1 MQFGVKPGSTSIR
14 RYAALLLCTLT
25 LGLIW
30 PALSV
35 ADVISGFMEQ
45 DYSHLTSKTQD
56 STGNSTMNKGNAF
69 TQKYNLMLNKSL
81 FPLLTLRAGYL
92 FESDQSWLTTGD
104 QNSNSK
110 ITTSLPSADLNLGT
124 PLLNASVGYSRRKE
138 STNSSGASSTGQN
151 SELYHGAFNWRP
163 EGLPILS
170 LNLERSNL
178 FDDQRVAQDITNDRA
193 ILGLTY
199 RLKGIDLKYAGNYND
214 HTDKLQDVT
223 VKQTTNSARATY
235 SGQFFQDRVSLYS
248 SYNFSRQTTNTDT
261 SGKGV
266 VDLSISSQLR
276 LYKSIS
282 TSTPSDI
289 TLTTLSDPFSIE
301 IGTTTQFPPPAQN
314 MGFDFIKNTDVN
326 RVLVSISPEIFTSLP
341 AKISLSNFEKN
352 IVPLYTW
359 TVYESADN
367 TDGSIWTPVN
377 GVTTSFDS
385 SMYQFQI
392 KFDTTKTRYLKVVVS
407 QLSQKDSNVTTALI
421 ASNITNNTL
430 SVTVTGIEAFDEVPA
445 ASVKGQTSVTSNT
458 LNSDV
463 KVRLLDS
470 PSLFYNSSFY
480 LVNSAPNGFLK
491 WTLDN
496 AILGDH
502 HFNDVVGVSGR
513 VAREDS
519 YDPLGRRVAYVY
531 NGTLR
536 VIPLKSLSHTLA
548 YSGRTE
554 TFNGKTD
561 DTQSLYLNNT
571 AELYRGVNVSLNG
584 GASSAVTQN
593 GMKVFSYSINSAMNL
608 APRSDLSLNLNVSL
622 NHTDQSG
629 GGNKSVSS
637 ETKRADMGVA
647 YRPFPTLY
655 LVASFGILEQT
666 QQKNSIVQNYGVN
679 WSPFPDGALQFN
691 FSYQENIRN
700 INEEWSRLISPS
712 LSWKITRSTNLDL
725 SYPLLRTTSLTGTTE
740 SETFSAILRMSF

>member
-1 MQFGVKPGSTSIR
+1 MQFGGKPGSTSIR

-30 PALSV
+30 PAQSV

-45 DYSHLTSKTQD
+45 DYSHLASKTQD

-92 FESDQSWLTTGD
+92 FESDRSWLTTGD
-104 QNSNSK
+104 QKSDSK

-124 PLLNASVGYSRRKE
+124 PLLNASVGYSKRKE
-138 STNSSGASSTGQN
+138 STNFPGTPSTGQN
-151 SELYHGAFNWRP
+151 SESYHGAFNWRP
-163 EGLPILS
+163 EGLPVLS

-178 FDDQRVAQDITNDRA
+178 FDDQRVSQDITSDRA
-193 ILGLTY
+193 VLSLAY

-214 HTDKLQDVT
+214 HTDRLQDVT

-248 SYNFSRQTTNTDT
+248 SYNFSRQTTNIDT

-266 VDLSISSQLR
+266 VELPIPNQVR
-276 LYKSIS
+276 LFKSV
-282 TSTPSDI
+282 PNNNDPLLI
-289 TLTTLSDPFSIE
+289 TLGPLSDPVSIE
-301 IGTTTQFPPPAQN
+301 IGTATQSPPSAQN
-314 MGFDFIKNTDVN
+314 MGFDFIKETNVTM
-326 RVLVSISPEIFTSLP
+326 VLVSISPENFNSTA
-341 AKISLSNFEKN
+341 AKNNFIDK

-367 TDGSIWTPVN
+367 FSWTPVN
-377 GVTTSFDS
+377 GVTTNFDS

-392 KFDTTKTRYLKVVVS
+392 KFDSTKTRYIKVVVS
-407 QLSQKDSNVTTALI
+407 QLDPAAQNVKN
-421 ASNITNNTL
+421 ASNGSNL
-430 SVTVTGIEAFDEVPA
+430 SVTVNNFEAL
-445 ASVKGQTSVTSNT
+445 SVQGQTSVTSNT
-458 LNSDV
+458 LNSDI

-470 PSLFYNSSFY
+470 PSLFYDCSFY

-536 VIPLKSLSHTLA
+536 VIPLKTLSHTLA

-554 TFNGKTD
+554 SFQGKTD
-561 DTQSLYLNNT
+561 DIQSLYLSNT

-584 GASSAVTQN
+584 GASSAVNMN
-593 GMKVFSYSINSAMNL
+593 GMKVFSYSMNSAMNL
-608 APRSDLSLNLNVSL
+608 SPRSDLSLNLNVSL
-622 NHTDQSG
+622 NHSDQSG

-637 ETKRADMGVA
+637 ETRRADMGVT

-655 LVASFGILEQT
+655 LVASFGFLKQT

-679 WSPFPDGALQFN
+679 WSPFPDGTLQFN
-691 FSYQENIRN
+691 FSYQENVRN
-700 INEEWSRLISPS
+700 INEEWSRLISPG
-712 LSWKITRSTNLDL
+712 LSWKITRSANLDL